1 MSVSIRTA
9 IARMLS
15 ILPEGCELYGIGSF
29 FEGQETFRD
38 VDLVVV
44 TSDSSKPA
52 RSTKAF
58 RQAAAKTGQELSVTF
73 DITVFTEPEFA
84 AKPLRD
90 MGKLVLLART

>member
-1 MSVSIRTA
+1 MLVSIQTA
-9 IARMLS
+9 IAQMQS

-29 FEGQETFRD
+29 FEGRETFRD

-44 TSDSSKPA
+44 TSD
-52 RSTKAF
+52 RSTPAQSTRAF
-58 RQAAAKTGQELSVTF
+58 RQAAVKAGRELSVTF

-90 MGKLVLLART
+90 MGKLVLLGRN